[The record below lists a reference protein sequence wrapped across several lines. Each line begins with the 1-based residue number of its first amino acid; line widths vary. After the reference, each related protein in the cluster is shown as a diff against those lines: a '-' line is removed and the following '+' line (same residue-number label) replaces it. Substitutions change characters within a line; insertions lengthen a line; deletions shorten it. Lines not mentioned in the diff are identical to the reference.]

1 MRLCNLFFGAWVL
14 LCSLTVHSEELRL
27 KNEVVVNSNVVI
39 LGDLFEETLPSDISE
54 VIITARPRSGKVLT
68 IKPDYIERYF
78 IDRGY
83 TNYKII
89 KSSGVKVRSLNQI
102 LDKEIITNFI
112 TKYIRDRYKNEYGRL
127 KVSVELEKEITVPVG
142 KVEYTV
148 KRISPNKLRESN
160 NIWISLSVAE
170 QYYQT
175 IKVHVRS
182 EYFQLWP
189 FSKVN
194 ISKFSRIREKDIQYK
209 VTNSLLFSSLPLNIE
224 SNKWR
229 ARKTIKANQVILDSS
244 VEKMP
249 LVNVGDMFSGQLQSG
264 LVTISVKLKA
274 LEKGF
279 LGNRIR
285 AQRLRSDEVLLV
297 TIKLDKYEKIFGV
310 IE

>member
-1 MRLCNLFFGAWVL
+1 MRLRSLFFVAWVL
-14 LCSLTVHSEELRL
+14 LRSLTVHSEELRL
-27 KNEVVVNSNVVI
+27 KNEVVVKSNVLM

-54 VIITARPRSGKVLT
+54 VIIAERPRSGKLLT

-89 KSSGVKVRSLNQI
+89 KSSGVKVRSLSQI
-102 LDKEIITNFI
+102 LNKETITNFI
-112 TKYIRDRYKNEYGRL
+112 TEYIRNRYKNEYGRL
-127 KVSVELEKEITVPVG
+127 KVSVELEKDIAVPVG

-160 NIWISLSVAE
+160 NIWISLSVDE

-175 IKVHVRS
+175 IKLHVRS

-189 FSKVN
+189 FAKAK

-209 VTNSLLFSSLPLNIE
+209 IANSLLFSSLPLNIE

-229 ARKTIKANQVILDSS
+229 ARKTIKANQVILDNS

-249 LVNVGDMFSGQLQSG
+249 LVNVGEMFSGQLKSG

-279 LGNRIR
+279 LDNRVQ
-285 AQRLRSDEVLLV
+285 AQRLNSDEVLLV